1 MTVIPEG
8 VVESAWREVGS
19 LPESEAQERIAR
31 ITESQPALLAFVMAG
46 SEDLSREAQE
56 LGLYIF
62 VVVLHMF
69 EKHCG
74 AKLKTV
80 EIEALERLRDR
91 IEESMLTLMT
101 ADEASFEP
109 VALAESKGQPFVM
122 KYVAEALFDPDPDEG
137 VDLSEDEIG
146 ELSII
151 MKTVVDALQEAAESE
166 SQTN

>member
-1 MTVIPEG
+1 MTIIPED

-19 LPESEAQERIAR
+19 LPESAAQQRIAN
-31 ITESQPALLAFVMAG
+31 ITETQPALLAFVMAG

-56 LGLYIF
+56 LGVYIF
-62 VVVLHMF
+62 VVVLHIF

-91 IEESMLTLMT
+91 IEGSLLAMAS
-101 ADEASFEP
+101 ADDASFEQT
-109 VALAESKGQPFVM
+109 ALAESKGQPFVM
-122 KYVAEALFDPDPDEG
+122 KYIAEALFEEDPDDG
-137 VDLSEDEIG
+137 VQLSEEEIG

-151 MKTVVDALQEAAESE
+151 MKTVVDALQEAAEDE
-166 SQTN
+166 FETN